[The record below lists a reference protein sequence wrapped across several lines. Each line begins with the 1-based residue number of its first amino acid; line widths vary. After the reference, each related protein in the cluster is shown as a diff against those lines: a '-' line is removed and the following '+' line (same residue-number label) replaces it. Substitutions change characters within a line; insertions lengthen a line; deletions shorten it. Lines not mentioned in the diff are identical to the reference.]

1 MSDANPEDSTSAQ
14 GGGQPRSGGN
24 GSETPEQ
31 KQPAAS
37 PVIGTLPADLQQA
50 MPAAL
55 AQGLET
61 PEQKGA
67 AATAVIGSLPADL
80 QQAIP
85 ATLVRGMET
94 PEQKQAA
101 ATAVIGSL
109 PANLQQ
115 AMPAALV
122 QGLET
127 PEQKQAAATAVIG
140 TLSADAKQQL
150 AGALGS
156 PDQRT
161 RQVLWYLVVST
172 LTAAVFVFG
181 TMAFVLVYQ
190 KKAADAPLALAT
202 AALGGIIGLVA
213 TSPGSRGS
221 G

>member
-1 MSDANPEDSTSAQ
+1 M
-14 GGGQPRSGGN
+14 
-24 GSETPEQ
+24 ETPEQ
-31 KQPAAS
+31 KQ
-37 PVIGTLPADLQQA
+37 
-50 MPAAL
+50 
-55 AQGLET
+55 
-61 PEQKGA
+61 A

-80 QQAIP
+80 QQAMP